1 MKVVEINMNTKED
14 SKHRLRFDYLSNKID
29 LISAG
34 LLVILVFVV
43 LIEVVAR
50 YFFNSP
56 FTFTYDLTSLLF
68 PWIVFLSLIS
78 VTYHKEHIGIVLF
91 INKLPERL
99 RNGVFIFNEF
109 LTLFFILFMFIGA
122 VRLSI
127 AVSNQMIG
135 NLYMSKTFY
144 YLSLDI
150 ALAVILY
157 LKINEIIAIL
167 KRRKI
172 LPLSYLDTNQTQ
184 EIQKENSIHSK
195 KEGEDN

>member
-1 MKVVEINMNTKED
+1 VVEIIMKPKD
-14 SKHRLRFDYLSNKID
+14 SQKKNYLNSLSERVD
-29 LISAG
+29 LLSSA
-34 LLVILVFVV
+34 LMVILVSVV
-43 LIEVVAR
+43 LIEVAAR

-91 INKLPERL
+91 ISKLSLQNR
-99 RNGVFIFNEF
+99 RIVAIINEI
-109 LTLFFILFMFIGA
+109 LTLFFIFFMFIGA
-122 VRLSI
+122 IQLSI

-144 YLSLDI
+144 YLSLVVS
-150 ALAVILY
+150 LAFILF

-167 KRRKI
+167 KGNADLRRVVPATEI
-172 LPLSYLDTNQTQ
+172 EQVA
-184 EIQKENSIHSK
+184 EIQKKSWQNEERGDEK
-195 KEGEDN
+195 Q

>member
-1 MKVVEINMNTKED
+1 ME
-14 SKHRLRFDYLSNKID
+14 SKHSSKRKYLDSLSDKID
-29 LISAG
+29 LISSF
-34 LLVILVFVV
+34 LMLILVSVV
-43 LIEVVAR
+43 LIEVAAR

-91 INKLPERL
+91 ISKLSL
-99 RNGVFIFNEF
+99 KSKKVVAIINEF
-109 LTLFFILFMFIGA
+109 LTMFFILFMFIGA
-122 VRLSI
+122 IQLSI

-144 YLSLDI
+144 YLSLVI
-150 ALAVILY
+150 SLAFILF

-167 KRRKI
+167 KGEADLRTSI
-172 LPLSYLDTNQTQ
+172 PSSEVEQIE
-184 EIQKENSIHSK
+184 EIRNKNSINILK
-195 KEGEDN
+195 KGDDKR

>member
-1 MKVVEINMNTKED
+1 MKPKD
-14 SKHRLRFDYLSNKID
+14 SQKKNYLNSLSERVD
-29 LISAG
+29 LLSSA
-34 LLVILVFVV
+34 LMVILVSVV
-43 LIEVVAR
+43 LIEVAAR

-91 INKLPERL
+91 ISKLSLQNR
-99 RNGVFIFNEF
+99 RIVAIINEI
-109 LTLFFILFMFIGA
+109 LTLFFIFFMFIGA
-122 VRLSI
+122 IQLSI

-144 YLSLDI
+144 YLSLVVS
-150 ALAVILY
+150 LAFILF

-167 KRRKI
+167 KGEAGLRMVVPATEI
-172 LPLSYLDTNQTQ
+172 EQVA
-184 EIQKENSIHSK
+184 EIQKKSWQNK
-195 KEGEDN
+195 KRGDEKQ

>member
-1 MKVVEINMNTKED
+1 MKPKD
-14 SKHRLRFDYLSNKID
+14 SQKKNYLNYLSEKVD
-29 LISAG
+29 LLSSA
-34 LLVILVFVV
+34 LMVILVSVV
-43 LIEVVAR
+43 LIEVAAR

-91 INKLPERL
+91 ISKLSLQNR
-99 RNGVFIFNEF
+99 RIVAIINEI
-109 LTLFFILFMFIGA
+109 LTLFFIFFMFIGA
-122 VRLSI
+122 IQLSI

-144 YLSLDI
+144 YLSLVVS
-150 ALAVILY
+150 LAFILF

-167 KRRKI
+167 KGEADLRMVVPATEI
-172 LPLSYLDTNQTQ
+172 EQVA
-184 EIQKENSIHSK
+184 EIQKKSWQS
-195 KEGEDN
+195 EDRGDEKQ

>member
-1 MKVVEINMNTKED
+1 MKPKD
-14 SKHRLRFDYLSNKID
+14 SQKKNYLNYLSEKVD
-29 LISAG
+29 LLSSA
-34 LLVILVFVV
+34 LMVILVSVV
-43 LIEVVAR
+43 LIEVAAR

-91 INKLPERL
+91 ISKLSLQNR
-99 RNGVFIFNEF
+99 RIVAIINEI
-109 LTLFFILFMFIGA
+109 LTLFFIFFMFIGA
-122 VRLSI
+122 IQLSI

-144 YLSLDI
+144 YLSLVVS
-150 ALAVILY
+150 LAFILF

-167 KRRKI
+167 KGEADLRMVVPATEI
-172 LPLSYLDTNQTQ
+172 EQVA
-184 EIQKENSIHSK
+184 EIQKKSWQNK
-195 KEGEDN
+195 KRGDEKQ

>member
-1 MKVVEINMNTKED
+1 ME
-14 SKHRLRFDYLSNKID
+14 SKHSSKRKYLDSLSDKID
-29 LISAG
+29 LISSF
-34 LLVILVFVV
+34 LMLILVSVV
-43 LIEVVAR
+43 LIEVAAR

-91 INKLPERL
+91 ISKLSL
-99 RNGVFIFNEF
+99 KSKKVVAIINEF
-109 LTLFFILFMFIGA
+109 LTMFFILFMFIGA
-122 VRLSI
+122 IQLSI

-144 YLSLDI
+144 YLSLVI
-150 ALAVILY
+150 SLAFILF

-167 KRRKI
+167 KGEADLRTSVPSSEVEQI
-172 LPLSYLDTNQTQ
+172 E
-184 EIQKENSIHSK
+184 EIRNKNSIHILK
-195 KEGEDN
+195 KGDDKR

>member
-1 MKVVEINMNTKED
+1 MSSKEHLKRKYLD
-14 SKHRLRFDYLSNKID
+14 SLSHKID

-34 LLVILVFVV
+34 LMVILVSVV
-43 LIEVVAR
+43 LIEVAAR

-91 INKLPERL
+91 VSKLPLKSKR
-99 RNGVFIFNEF
+99 VVAIINEF
-109 LTLFFILFMFIGA
+109 LTMFFILFMFIGA
-122 VRLSI
+122 IQLSI

-144 YLSLDI
+144 YLSLVVS
-150 ALAVILY
+150 LAFILF

-167 KRRKI
+167 RGKADFKI
-172 LPLSYLDTNQTQ
+172 AVPSTETEQIT
-184 EIQKENSIHSK
+184 EIQKKEFKHTE
-195 KEGEDN
+195 KEGDDN

>member
-1 MKVVEINMNTKED
+1 MNSKEHLKRKYLD
-14 SKHRLRFDYLSNKID
+14 SLSDKID
-29 LISAG
+29 LLSSG
-34 LLVILVFVV
+34 LMVILVSVV
-43 LIEVVAR
+43 LIEVAAR

-78 VTYHKEHIGIVLF
+78 VTYHKEHIGIVIF
-91 INKLPERL
+91 VNKLPLKSKRA
-99 RNGVFIFNEF
+99 VAIINEF
-109 LTLFFILFMFIGA
+109 LILFFILFMFIGA
-122 VRLSI
+122 VKLSI

-150 ALAVILY
+150 ALAFILY

-167 KRRKI
+167 RGKTDFVTVKPSPEVEKI
-172 LPLSYLDTNQTQ
+172 L
-184 EIQKENSIHSK
+184 KMKK
-195 KEGEDN
+195 KESTRTEEEGDNN